1 MIITCT
7 SCQTRF
13 RVADDRIGPKGARVR
28 CSRCQALFVVRH
40 EDGAPETPPPSL
52 PPPLAGRPAPPPPP
66 GTGAL
71 EFELTSDPFAVPKS
85 APVPRDDP
93 FAPRA
98 VPPPLPR
105 PAGAGAAVHD
115 LGSAAS
121 LEFPPEGTREF
132 PAAPSLGFPA
142 LDGAAPGNPPPEAAL
157 PAPYPGEAVLS
168 DLFAARP
175 PETDPF
181 AAAPSEGSGGIAL
194 EPADPRSPGRMA
206 QAPGATAEAAD
217 LAADFRTPGP
227 SGLEVDAPPEPPPE
241 RAPPLSPP
249 APPPP
254 PPPEAARPAARPA
267 APAPAPAPAIDEA
280 PAPVRRQ
287 AAAVLVNSLSLL
299 LLLVLAAAIFVYWKG
314 GGTAALRS
322 AVGLPAAAPPFTA
335 RDLST
340 GLYDTARGKPV
351 LFVRG
356 RVTAR
361 AAAGPLRIR
370 VELLDGTREVARAEG
385 LAGAVATPE
394 ELWGSDPAR
403 ARELRAAVA
412 ARAAPRIGAGESL
425 PFLVVFWDYPADLRG
440 LDVKVVAEPAPPG

>member
-28 CSRCQALFVVRH
+28 CSRCQALFVVRR

-52 PPPLAGRPAPPPPP
+52 PPPLSGRPAPPPPP

-71 EFELTSDPFAVPKS
+71 EFELTSDPFAIPAAAAVL
-85 APVPRDDP
+85 RDDP

-105 PAGAGAAVHD
+105 PGGAGPAAHD

-142 LDGAAPGNPPPEAAL
+142 SDAAPDLPTPEAAP
-157 PAPYPGEAVLS
+157 PAAYPGDAVLS
-168 DLFAARP
+168 DLFAARA

-181 AAAPSEGSGGIAL
+181 AAAPAEGSGGIAL

-206 QAPGATAEAAD
+206 QAGAAAEVGD

-227 SGLEVDAPPEPPPE
+227 SGLEVAAPPEPPPE
-241 RAPPLSPP
+241 RAPPPPP
-249 APPPP
+249 APPPAP
-254 PPPEAARPAARPA
+254 APEAARPAPRPA
-267 APAPAPAPAIDEA
+267 APPPAPAPATDEV

-299 LLLVLAAAIFVYWKG
+299 LLLVLAAAIFVSWKG
-314 GGTAALRS
+314 GRTAALRS
-322 AVGLPAAAPPFTA
+322 AVGLPAAVPAFTA

-361 AAAGPLRIR
+361 AAAGPVRIR
-370 VELLDGTREVARAEG
+370 VELIDGTREVARAEG

-403 ARELRAAVA
+403 ERELRAAVD

-440 LDVKVVAEPAPPG
+440 LDVKVVAEPAPAG